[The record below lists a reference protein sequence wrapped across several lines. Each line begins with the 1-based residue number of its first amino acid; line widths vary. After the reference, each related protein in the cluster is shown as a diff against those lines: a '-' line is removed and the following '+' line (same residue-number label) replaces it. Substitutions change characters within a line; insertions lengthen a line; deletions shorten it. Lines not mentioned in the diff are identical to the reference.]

1 VVRLAVTYGFHVL
14 ISFHQYMWARM
25 SVGTAALGWTFDKM
39 GLDFTTFHDADAA
52 RALEISMTI
61 SAAGTM
67 RAGNRPGA
75 RLKTT

>member
-1 VVRLAVTYGFHVL
+1 
-14 ISFHQYMWARM
+14 M